1 MAAILSSITSLVT
14 SAIGWVT
21 SFIGVV
27 TASGN
32 ELLLLFVILSL
43 VGLGVGLLSRLIR
56 L

>member
-1 MAAILSSITSLVT
+1 MAAILSAISSLVT
-14 SAIGWVT
+14 SAISWVT

-32 ELLLLFVILSL
+32 ELLLLFVIMSV
-43 VGLGVGLLSRLIR
+43 VGLGIGLLSRLIR